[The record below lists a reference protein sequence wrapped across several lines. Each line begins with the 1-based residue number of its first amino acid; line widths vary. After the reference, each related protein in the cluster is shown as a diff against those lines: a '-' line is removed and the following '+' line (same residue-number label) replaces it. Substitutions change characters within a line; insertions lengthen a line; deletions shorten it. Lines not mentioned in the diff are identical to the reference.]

1 MVDAAVVA
9 AVVVVGAGA
18 DQRVLGRLGVEVVGA
33 GRHHRGGV
41 QRDGGPRC
49 RGRLEKVLTFHDLY
63 LSKEESGPCDKL
75 LCHENE

>member
-1 MVDAAVVA
+1 MVDAAVIA

-63 LSKEESGPCDKL
+63 LSKEDC
-75 LCHENE
+75 

>member
-1 MVDAAVVA
+1 MLSPIESKNLVMIMIVSNSGYSVVSAVVA

-49 RGRLEKVLTFHDLY
+49 RGRLEKSFDI
-63 LSKEESGPCDKL
+63 S
-75 LCHENE
+75 